1 RQQPPIALE
10 ACQRQREPA
19 PRPRLLGS
27 RLPSHEVQ
35 AGLRAIARRG
45 SLSDL
50 AAVPVEQR
58 ERQGEP
64 DGRQEAPLPSG
75 VAVVEAYLETGGREH
90 AAVGEGQRAIRRA
103 EGRRRRATYSKMS
116 ASSAVRRDSITRA
129 NAASAR
135 V

>member
-1 RQQPPIALE
+1 MIRRPPKSTLFPYTTLSRS
-10 ACQRQREPA
+10 RQREPA

-35 AGLRAIARRG
+35 TGLRAIARRG

-64 DGRQEAPLPSG
+64 DGRQEAPPPPR
-75 VAVVEAYLETGGREH
+75 VAVVQAPPRTG
-90 AAVGEGQRAIRRA
+90 AADPPRW
-103 EGRRRRATYSKMS
+103 
-116 ASSAVRRDSITRA
+116 
-129 NAASAR
+129 AR
-135 V
+135 PSRP

>member
-1 RQQPPIALE
+1 MIRRPPKSTLFPYTTLSRS
-10 ACQRQREPA
+10 RQREPA

-64 DGRQEAPLPSG
+64 DGRQEAPLPTR
-75 VAVVEAYLETGGREH
+75 VAAVETHPETGRREH
-90 AAVGEGQRAIRRA
+90 PAI
-103 EGRRRRATYSKMS
+103 GHG
-116 ASSAVRRDSITRA
+116 
-129 NAASAR
+129 
-135 V
+135 

>member
-1 RQQPPIALE
+1 MCSAIYLIILDTSLILFFFFFQAEDGIRDYKVTGVQTCALPIS
-10 ACQRQREPA
+10 CQRQREPA

-35 AGLRAIARRG
+35 TGLRAIARRG

-58 ERQGEP
+58 ERQGEA
-64 DGRQEAPLPSG
+64 DGRQE
-75 VAVVEAYLETGGREH
+75 EIGR
-90 AAVGEGQRAIRRA
+90 
-103 EGRRRRATYSKMS
+103 
-116 ASSAVRRDSITRA
+116 ASCRE
-129 NAASAR
+129 R